1 VFSQAG
7 NFTFGNTSRT
17 SPDLRGPGTRAFDM
31 SLFKRFKY
39 RESANV
45 EFRAEAFNAFNHPIW
60 NGPGTTVTDPGS
72 FGIITSKGGQRR
84 QIQLALRIQF

>member
-1 VFSQAG
+1 
-7 NFTFGNTSRT
+7 
-17 SPDLRGPGTRAFDM
+17 M
-31 SLFKRFKY
+31 SLFKRFRV
-39 RESANV
+39 RETGNV

-84 QIQLALRIQF
+84 QIQLALKIGF